1 MSNVYLWNFIMPLQ
15 LSSYNQMRCY
25 YMNFLANCLKGIA
38 IGSGAILPGI
48 SSGVFCVIFGIY
60 EKLLDSILN
69 FFSDIKSNFKF
80 LFPIILGSGI
90 GIVLFGNILNYCLY
104 QFPIQTKSIFIGL
117 ILGSIPTLIRQ
128 INNKQKLKTSYWLF
142 FLLALFIGIACIL
155 LENTLTIQSFET
167 INFFYLIL
175 CGFFMSVRHCSS
187 WC

>member
-1 MSNVYLWNFIMPLQ
+1 
-15 LSSYNQMRCY
+15 
-25 YMNFLANCLKGIA
+25 MNFLSNCLKGIA

-80 LFPIILGSGI
+80 LFPILIGVGLGIL
-90 GIVLFGNILNYCLY
+90 LFGNILSYCLY

-117 ILGSIPTLIRQ
+117 ILGSIPTLIKEA
-128 INNKQKLKTSYWLF
+128 NEKESFKLSHLLF
-142 FLLALFIGIACIL
+142 FLIALLLGIGCIF
-155 LENTLTIQSFET
+155 LENSLTIKVLEN
-167 INFFYLIL
+167 IDFFYLIL
-175 CGFFMSVRHCSS
+175 CGFLMSVRNCSS